1 MHSTFQRVY
10 TLTASQIIVTS
21 YLFPNAKFSLERLMA
36 MSNAVGRDR
45 LVVDVRYVALYIL
58 QHIGEYIFYC

>member
-1 MHSTFQRVY
+1 
-10 TLTASQIIVTS
+10 
-21 YLFPNAKFSLERLMA
+21 MA

-45 LVVDVRYVALYIL
+45 LVVDVRYVALYFL

>member
-1 MHSTFQRVY
+1 
-10 TLTASQIIVTS
+10 
-21 YLFPNAKFSLERLMA
+21 MA